1 MFLLRG
7 LGVSLSMFLVVYTL
21 LSLAVAM
28 ISSKLGPRV
37 SRWNASSLFALR
49 VLPLLGALAAT
60 LLFTLP
66 SFLWLEPRSVNE
78 PLSPLAAVLGG
89 FCALVLTAGIVSAV
103 VALRRTS
110 CAVREWLRSAT
121 ELDSASEVPVFR
133 TGSTAPVLTVA
144 GVFSP
149 HVLVSK
155 QAVSMLTPEELRSAL
170 NHEMAHV
177 RRRDNLR
184 KLIYRFAWFPGMRAL
199 ESAWGEAAEMAAD
212 DAAVSSAND
221 ALDLAAALIKLSRS
235 LPSSSAPALTTA
247 LVHSS
252 AACLSARVER
262 LSSWPKFSP
271 REAHRRPG
279 VYAMLAAAAVALL
292 LAYPTALTVT
302 HEITEWL
309 MR

>member
-7 LGVSLSMFLVVYTL
+7 LGVSLSMFFVVYAL
-21 LSLAVAM
+21 LSLAVA
-28 ISSKLGPRV
+28 ITWRKLGSRI
-37 SRWNASSLFALR
+37 SRWSADSLFGLR
-49 VLPLLGALAAT
+49 VLPLLGGLTAT

-89 FCALVLTAGIVSAV
+89 FCLLILTAGIGSAFI
-103 VALRRTS
+103 ALRRAS
-110 CAVREWLRSAT
+110 CAVREWLSSAT
-121 ELDSASEVPVFR
+121 ELDASSEVPVFR
-133 TGSTAPVLTVA
+133 TGSAAPALTVA

-149 HVLVSK
+149 QVLVSR

-199 ESAWGEAAEMAAD
+199 ESAWGEAAEIAAD

-262 LSSWPKFSP
+262 LSAWPQFSP
-271 REAHRRPG
+271 REVHRRPAF
-279 VYAMLAAAAVALL
+279 YASIAAGAVALA
-292 LAYPTALTVT
+292 LAYPTALTLT
-302 HEITEWL
+302 HDITEWL